1 MRKVYLVILILVV
14 FGAVI
19 GSYHESLV
27 IMRGD
32 YLLTRWMGITE
43 TNKNWQMVFFLA
55 ICGGSLVW
63 MALRLVRKLKR
74 DKV

>member
-1 MRKVYLVILILVV
+1 MRRKICVTALILVV
-14 FGAVI
+14 LASVI
-19 GSYHESLV
+19 LLYQESVV

-55 ICGGSLVW
+55 ICVSLLICSQDV
-63 MALRLVRKLKR
+63 AV
-74 DKV
+74 VP